1 MCENYTAYDFM
12 IVRQQ
17 LFKFFEDK
25 HLNVSV
31 FNRDEVQKADGTII
45 LDMIGPG
52 PQHSVRPGMIRF
64 FNPAAP
70 EEEPRKKK
78 IDIVH
83 ASRWEPHPTADLVN
97 RNQITSRPRLGENI
111 YASDR
116 QPLPVPWKPEVQLT
130 PNNRRVTVST
140 VAGKATPTAV
150 QEEAKEEESDE
161 EFNLLSDLMGF

>member
-1 MCENYTAYDFM
+1 M
-12 IVRQQ
+12 
-17 LFKFFEDK
+17 FKFFEDR

-31 FNRDEVQKADGTII
+31 FNRDEVQKPDGTII
-45 LDMIGPG
+45 LDLVGPG

-70 EEEPRKKK
+70 EQEPRKKK

-97 RNQITSRPRLGENI
+97 RQEITSRPRLGENI

-116 QPLPVPWKPEVQLT
+116 QPLPIPWKPEVTLY
-130 PNNRRVTVST
+130 PNNRRVRGNT
-140 VAGKATPTAV
+140 AGQATPIAV
-150 QEEAKEEESDE
+150 QEEAKVDE
-161 EFNLLSDLMGF
+161 PEDEDYNLLSDLIGF

>member
-1 MCENYTAYDFM
+1 M
-12 IVRQQ
+12 
-17 LFKFFEDK
+17 FKFFEDR

-31 FNRDEVQKADGTII
+31 FNRDEVQKPDGTII
-45 LDMIGPG
+45 LDLVGPG

-70 EEEPRKKK
+70 EQEPRKKK

-97 RNQITSRPRLGENI
+97 RQEITSRPRLGENI

-116 QPLPVPWKPEVQLT
+116 QPLPIPWKPEVTLS
-130 PNNRRVTVST
+130 PNNRRVPGNT
-140 VAGKATPTAV
+140 AGQATPVAV
-150 QEEAKEEESDE
+150 QEEAKVDE
-161 EFNLLSDLMGF
+161 PEDEDYNLLSDLIGF